1 MNTESART
9 LEELDGEHWEEPDD
23 RATGLIRNAHR
34 LRTVPIGSLSVDD
47 LRLLL
52 GQQIGVQWLVP
63 VALEHLREDRFA
75 GGLYQGDL
83 LNAVLRA
90 GSKYWDEHP
99 AETMSLWL
107 VREALEGVRDEAET
121 LLTRDDWPAFG

>member
-9 LEELDGEHWEEPDD
+9 LEELDGEHWEEPED
-23 RATGLIRNAHR
+23 RATRLVRDAHR
-34 LRTVPIGSLSVDD
+34 LRTVPIGSLSVGD

-63 VALEHLREDRFA
+63 VALEHLRQDPFA
-75 GGLYQGDL
+75 GQMYSGDL

-90 GSKYWDEHP
+90 GSDYWDEHP
-99 AETMSLWL
+99 SETMSLWL
-107 VREALEGVRDEAET
+107 VRQALENVRDEADK